1 MIPAVTSG
9 EILQRLLSLM
19 AVRMFAR
26 FEAERAS
33 GREVRESFLSDRK
46 LEERPESELGG
57 FAPELAPVRL
67 PTNHLNSH
75 MEQVKWKRNRSMRAP
90 K

>member
-1 MIPAVTSG
+1 
-9 EILQRLLSLM
+9 
-19 AVRMFAR
+19 
-26 FEAERAS
+26 
-33 GREVRESFLSDRK
+33 VRESFLSDRK

-67 PTNHLNSH
+67 ATNHLNSH
-75 MEQVKWKRNRSMRAP
+75 MEQFKWKRNRSMRAP